1 MEVNALKKN
10 KINVISHEGIMAFD
24 QYHYTDLGLLVSPY
38 QHQTIFNEGSTRL
51 PQSSLFPH
59 SFSNS
64 LQPEEFP
71 QSYTSVQGQED
82 PYQLVYC
89 AQRNSADGNECGSTS
104 DLYGLVSDILEE
116 SDHMDSY
123 FADEM
128 SSNVKSVWS
137 LNSGK
142 EDIQQYFQSEPD
154 IQAVSSNLQ
163 MYPGPLIRQRQLQ
176 NTDFQQEAELHQGFT
191 DLDISD
197 QRLLCTSSSD
207 TDTCLLQVQDVQTM
221 SSGNCFL
228 SKTKS
233 GKCDFNG
240 AVHDE
245 KLHSITPFLNH
256 TIRTSPSGCLVN
268 TENDNFL
275 SFYSDYSNQ
284 NQLKPNGNMQVMMQE
299 GEDNEHF
306 EHHASDQ
313 HTFSRMQSL
322 ESQTGQFK
330 KEVLA
335 GFEGP
340 RPSDHAIK
348 TPTPPSTYWPKDF
361 SEISQQQTFLQL
373 KSSSADF
380 NPLAPFRSKHSIEN
394 TNNFS
399 PNLNQYVHHQLS
411 QYQNQAKK
419 TKNPGLPE
427 YSKRLSFPISDF
439 VPQNFQQMQRKT
451 SRPQD
456 YSLGDGQNP
465 YNQAAQNQVM
475 LNLEELQ
482 KAGDDSEFDQDL
494 DDSPLAGNLMKKVH
508 SLQKI
513 KENMKPQ
520 NSNHGERVKKQE
532 LLQNAYLDFLGNVHG
547 SCRSIGR
554 NANIGEKTQPAPFF
568 PYMHL
573 VGDRQNPWPVH
584 CNTGSFSPRSTFPHC
599 SSYVRPMDLCNLLPD
614 NELSTLNA
622 CLRDMMSTENPLSAA
637 ACVMGVPSLTKSRC
651 GPTSQLHLYLEEC
664 YEQWR
669 SLEKERK
676 KIENILTKSFPGKR
690 ISTVSSS
697 PIPKV
702 PQNPSRVDRLIVDQ
716 LREQARVVAL
726 FGKMECLRGVP
737 LHANIRSALD
747 RHLEVIY
754 NTQARRT
761 DEYISTSNRQRQ
773 GGTYIKEDR
782 VILLLAAAV
791 KDLCVTTRRTRTA
804 LWCALQMTSP
814 QVEHKVDEQKGIPT

>member
-1 MEVNALKKN
+1 MEVNALEEN

-24 QYHYTDLGLLVSPY
+24 QYHYADLGLLVSPY
-38 QHQTIFNEGSTRL
+38 KHQTIFNEGSTRL

-71 QSYTSVQGQED
+71 QSYTSVQAQED
-82 PYQLVYC
+82 PYQLVHF
-89 AQRNSADGNECGSTS
+89 AQRCVRNSADGNECGSTS

-137 LNSGK
+137 LNPGK
-142 EDIQQYFQSEPD
+142 EDIQQYFQSESD
-154 IQAVSSNLQ
+154 IQAVPSNLQ
-163 MYPGPLIRQRQLQ
+163 
-176 NTDFQQEAELHQGFT
+176 TA
-191 DLDISD
+191 
-197 QRLLCTSSSD
+197 
-207 TDTCLLQVQDVQTM
+207 
-221 SSGNCFL
+221 
-228 SKTKS
+228 
-233 GKCDFNG
+233 
-240 AVHDE
+240 
-245 KLHSITPFLNH
+245 
-256 TIRTSPSGCLVN
+256 SPSGCLVN
-268 TENDNFL
+268 KMNDHCL
-275 SFYSDYSNQ
+275 SFFSDYSNQ
-284 NQLKPNGNMQVMMQE
+284 NQLKPNGNKQVMMQE
-299 GEDNEHF
+299 EEDNEHF
-306 EHHASDQ
+306 ENHGSDQ
-313 HTFSRMQSL
+313 HTLFSRMQSL

-330 KEVLA
+330 KEALA
-335 GFEGP
+335 GFEVP

-348 TPTPPSTYWPKDF
+348 MPTPPSTYWPKDF

-373 KSSSADF
+373 KSSSADL
-380 NPLAPFRSKHSIEN
+380 NPLAPFQSKHSIEN

-399 PNLNQYVHHQLS
+399 PNLNQYVHNRLS

-419 TKNPGLPE
+419 PNNPGVPE

-439 VPQNFQQMQRKT
+439 VPQNLQRKT
-451 SRPQD
+451 SFPQD
-456 YSLGDGQNP
+456 YSLGDSQNP
-465 YNQAAQNQVM
+465 YNRAGQNQVM

-482 KAGDDSEFDQDL
+482 KAGEFDQDL
-494 DDSPLAGNLMKKVH
+494 DDSVLAGRIIKKVH
-508 SLQKI
+508 SPQKT

-532 LLQNAYLDFLGNVHG
+532 LLQNAYLDFLGNERG
-547 SCRSIGR
+547 LRRSIGR
-554 NANIGEKTQPAPFF
+554 NANIGEKTQPASSF
-568 PYMHL
+568 PYMHI
-573 VGDRQNPWPVH
+573 VGDRQNSWPVQW
-584 CNTGSFSPRSTFPHC
+584 NTGSFSPNSTFLHRN
-599 SSYVRPMDLCNLLPD
+599 SSVLPMDLCNLLPD
-614 NELSTLNA
+614 NELNA

-637 ACVMGVPSLTKSRC
+637 ASVMGFPSLTKNRC

-669 SLEKERK
+669 TLEKERR
-676 KIENILTKSFPGKR
+676 KIENILRKSFPGKR
-690 ISTVSSS
+690 ISIVSSS
-697 PIPKV
+697 PIPKI

-754 NTQARRT
+754 TTQARRT
-761 DEYISTSNRQRQ
+761 DEYINTSNRQRQ

-814 QVEHKVDEQKGIPT
+814 QVENKVDEQKETPT

>member
-1 MEVNALKKN
+1 MEVNALEEN

-24 QYHYTDLGLLVSPY
+24 QYHYADLGLLVSPY
-38 QHQTIFNEGSTRL
+38 KHQTIFNEGSTRL

-71 QSYTSVQGQED
+71 QSYTSVQAQED
-82 PYQLVYC
+82 PYQLVHF

-137 LNSGK
+137 LNPGK
-142 EDIQQYFQSEPD
+142 EDIQQYFQSESD
-154 IQAVSSNLQ
+154 IQAVPSNLQ
-163 MYPGPLIRQRQLQ
+163 TYPGPLIRQRQLQ
-176 NTDFQQEAELHQGFT
+176 NTDFQQEAELHQGFI

-197 QRLLCTSSSD
+197 QMLLCPSSSD
-207 TDTCLLQVQDVQTM
+207 TDTCSLQVQDVQTM
-221 SSGNCFL
+221 SSGNCLL
-228 SKTKS
+228 SKTTP

-256 TIRTSPSGCLVN
+256 TIRASPSGCLVN
-268 TENDNFL
+268 KMNDHCL
-275 SFYSDYSNQ
+275 SFFSDYSNQ
-284 NQLKPNGNMQVMMQE
+284 NQLKPNGNKQVMMQE
-299 GEDNEHF
+299 EEDNEHF
-306 EHHASDQ
+306 ENHGSDQ
-313 HTFSRMQSL
+313 HTLFSRMQSL

-330 KEVLA
+330 KEALA
-335 GFEGP
+335 GFEVP

-348 TPTPPSTYWPKDF
+348 MPTPPSTYWPKDF

-373 KSSSADF
+373 KSSSADL
-380 NPLAPFRSKHSIEN
+380 NPLAPFQSKHSIEN

-399 PNLNQYVHHQLS
+399 PNLNQYVHNRLS

-419 TKNPGLPE
+419 PNNPGVPE

-439 VPQNFQQMQRKT
+439 VPQNLQRKT
-451 SRPQD
+451 SFPQD
-456 YSLGDGQNP
+456 YSLGDSQNP
-465 YNQAAQNQVM
+465 YNRAGQNQVM

-482 KAGDDSEFDQDL
+482 KAGEFDQDL
-494 DDSPLAGNLMKKVH
+494 DDSVLAGRIIKKVH
-508 SLQKI
+508 SPQKT

-532 LLQNAYLDFLGNVHG
+532 LLQNAYLDFLGNERG
-547 SCRSIGR
+547 LRRSIGR
-554 NANIGEKTQPAPFF
+554 NANIGEKTQPASSF
-568 PYMHL
+568 PYMHI
-573 VGDRQNPWPVH
+573 VGDRQNSWPVQW
-584 CNTGSFSPRSTFPHC
+584 NTGSFSPNSTFLHRN
-599 SSYVRPMDLCNLLPD
+599 SSVLPMDLCNLLPD
-614 NELSTLNA
+614 NELNA

-637 ACVMGVPSLTKSRC
+637 ASVMGFPSLTKNRC

-669 SLEKERK
+669 TLEKERR
-676 KIENILTKSFPGKR
+676 KIENILRKSFPGKR
-690 ISTVSSS
+690 ISIVSSS
-697 PIPKV
+697 PIPKI

-754 NTQARRT
+754 TTQARRT
-761 DEYISTSNRQRQ
+761 DEYINTSNRQRQ

-814 QVEHKVDEQKGIPT
+814 QVENKVDEQKETPT

>member
-163 MYPGPLIRQRQLQ
+163 I
-176 NTDFQQEAELHQGFT
+176 
-191 DLDISD
+191 
-197 QRLLCTSSSD
+197 
-207 TDTCLLQVQDVQTM
+207 
-221 SSGNCFL
+221 
-228 SKTKS
+228 
-233 GKCDFNG
+233 
-240 AVHDE
+240 
-245 KLHSITPFLNH
+245 
-256 TIRTSPSGCLVN
+256 TSPSGCLVN

>member
-163 MYPGPLIRQRQLQ
+163 I
-176 NTDFQQEAELHQGFT
+176 
-191 DLDISD
+191 
-197 QRLLCTSSSD
+197 
-207 TDTCLLQVQDVQTM
+207 
-221 SSGNCFL
+221 
-228 SKTKS
+228 
-233 GKCDFNG
+233 
-240 AVHDE
+240 
-245 KLHSITPFLNH
+245 
-256 TIRTSPSGCLVN
+256 TSPSGCLVN

-456 YSLGDGQNP
+456 YSLGDSQNP

-482 KAGDDSEFDQDL
+482 KAVDDSEFDQDL

-814 QVEHKVDEQKGIPT
+814 QVENKVDEQKGIPT